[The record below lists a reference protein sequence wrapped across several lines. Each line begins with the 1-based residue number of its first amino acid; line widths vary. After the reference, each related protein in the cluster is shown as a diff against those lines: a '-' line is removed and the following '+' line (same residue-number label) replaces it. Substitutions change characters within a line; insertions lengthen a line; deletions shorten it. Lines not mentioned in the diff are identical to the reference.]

1 MEEVPAVTVRPRPK
15 HRKRLRLMPLIT
27 IVGVAVAILLVA
39 RLVARWGFDGIARA
53 VAAIPADR
61 MALGAGCAALAY
73 LCFAVSDM
81 VGLRC
86 LNRHLPVRRVLL
98 AAFCSVAIG
107 HNVGL
112 GGLSAGAI
120 RFRFY
125 GAWGLSPIEAGFLVL
140 FAGLTFLLG
149 LASVAGIAALIE
161 LAPMPGRD
169 LALAG
174 LVLPVAYLALSV
186 FGRRSFTLWRQTFL
200 IPPPRL
206 ALLQI
211 AIGIASVVAIVGAL
225 QALLPRGVAWAS
237 IATAYVAADLTATL
251 STVPGGWGVL
261 ESVVV
266 WLLPGVDPI
275 GALVAFRLVYYVAP
289 LVLAG
294 VLLTWFELSQ
304 RRPRGRTS
312 FSPRRYDLLQ
322 RRPAGA
328 AIVRDQR
335 APAE

>member
-1 MEEVPAVTVRPRPK
+1 MT
-15 HRKRLRLMPLIT
+15 LIT
-27 IVGVAVAILLVA
+27 VVGVTVAILLVT
-39 RLVARWGFDGIARA
+39 RLVMRWGFAGIAHA
-53 VAAIPADR
+53 VAAIPAER
-61 MALGAGCAALAY
+61 MALGTACSALAY
-73 LCFAVSDM
+73 LCFAGSDLL
-81 VGLRC
+81 GLRC
-86 LNRHLPVRRVLL
+86 IGRRLPVGHVVL
-98 AAFCSVAIG
+98 AAFCSVAVG

-149 LASVAGIAALIE
+149 LVSVAGFAALIE
-161 LAPMPGRD
+161 LAPMRRGHD

-174 LVLPVAYLALSV
+174 LALPVAYLALSL
-186 FGRRSFTLWRQTFL
+186 FRRRSFTLWRQQFL
-200 IPPPRL
+200 IPPPHL

-211 AIGIASVVAIVGAL
+211 AVGVASVLAIVGAL

-266 WLLPGVDPI
+266 WLLPGIDPI
-275 GALVAFRLVYYVAP
+275 GALVAFRVVYYIVP
-289 LVLAG
+289 LILAG
-294 VLLTWFELSQ
+294 ALLTGFEVAQ
-304 RRPRGRTS
+304 RRPRARRVSYPASVLVPERRTALPDS
-312 FSPRRYDLLQ
+312 R
-322 RRPAGA
+322 
-328 AIVRDQR
+328 
-335 APAE
+335 

>member
-1 MEEVPAVTVRPRPK
+1 MT
-15 HRKRLRLMPLIT
+15 LIT
-27 IVGVAVAILLVA
+27 IAGVAVAILLVT
-39 RLVARWGFDGIARA
+39 RLVLRWGFDGIARA
-53 VAAIPADR
+53 VAAIPPER
-61 MALGAGCAALAY
+61 MALGAACAAFAY
-73 LCFAVSDM
+73 LCFAGSDLL
-81 VGLRC
+81 GLRC
-86 LNRHLPVRRVLL
+86 LSRRLPVRRVVL

-161 LAPMPGRD
+161 LAPMHERALGREW
-169 LALAG
+169 ALAG
-174 LVLPVAYLALSV
+174 LALPLAYLAMSL
-186 FGRRSFTLWRQTFL
+186 FGRRQFTVMRQRVL
-200 IPPPRL
+200 IPPPHL

-211 AIGIASVVAIVGAL
+211 LIGIASVVAIVGAL
-225 QALLPRGVAWAS
+225 QALLPPGVPWTS

-275 GALVAFRLVYYVAP
+275 GALVSFRVVYYVAP
-289 LVLAG
+289 LALAA
-294 VLLTWFELSQ
+294 VLLVAFELAQ
-304 RRPRGRTS
+304 RRAKSRV
-312 FSPRRYDLLQ
+312 RR
-322 RRPAGA
+322 
-328 AIVRDQR
+328 VRFKVLPVPERHTAWPDSR
-335 APAE
+335 

>member
-1 MEEVPAVTVRPRPK
+1 MTIITILGVTVAC
-15 HRKRLRLMPLIT
+15 LLI
-27 IVGVAVAILLVA
+27 A
-39 RLVARWGFDGIARA
+39 RLVRQWGFAGIVRA
-53 VAAIPADR
+53 VAAIPAER
-61 MALGAGCAALAY
+61 MAQGVGFVVLAY
-73 LCFAVSDM
+73 LCMAASDL
-81 VGLRC
+81 VGLQC
-86 LNRHLPVRRVLL
+86 LGRRMPVRRVAL

-125 GAWGLSPIEAGFLVL
+125 GAWGLSVIEAGFLVL

-149 LASVAGIAALIE
+149 LVSVAGFAALTE
-161 LAPMPGRD
+161 LAPMRGHD

-174 LVLPVAYLALSV
+174 LALPAAYLALSI
-186 FGRRSFTLWRQTFL
+186 FGKRSVTIWRKTIFV
-200 IPPPRL
+200 PPLHL

-225 QALLPRGVAWAS
+225 QSLLPRGVAWGS

-261 ESVVV
+261 ESIVV

-275 GALVAFRLVYYVAP
+275 GALVAFRVVYYVLP
-289 LVLAG
+289 LALAS
-294 VLLTWFELSQ
+294 VLLTSFEVAQ
-304 RRPRGRTS
+304 RRPRARRVNFQLSPVQAPVPEPRTALPDS
-312 FSPRRYDLLQ
+312 R
-322 RRPAGA
+322 
-328 AIVRDQR
+328 
-335 APAE
+335 

>member
-1 MEEVPAVTVRPRPK
+1 MT
-15 HRKRLRLMPLIT
+15 LIT
-27 IVGVAVAILLVA
+27 LAGVSVALLLVT
-39 RLVARWGFDGIARA
+39 RLVLRWGFDGIARA

-61 MALGAGCAALAY
+61 MALGAACSAIAY
-73 LCFAVSDM
+73 LCFAASDL

-86 LNRHLPVRRVLL
+86 LGRSLPVYRVVL

-125 GAWGLSPIEAGFLVL
+125 GAWGLAPIEAGFLVL

-149 LASVAGIAALIE
+149 LASVAGIAALVE

-174 LVLPVAYLALSV
+174 LALPVAYLALSL
-186 FGRRSFTLWRQTFL
+186 FGRRSFTIWRQRFVVPK
-200 IPPPRL
+200 PPL
-206 ALLQI
+206 VLLQI
-211 AIGIASVVAIVGAL
+211 AIGIASVVAIVAAL
-225 QALLPRGVAWAS
+225 HALLPQGVGWTR

-261 ESVVV
+261 ESIVV

-289 LVLAG
+289 LAIAG
-294 VLLTWFELSQ
+294 VLLTSFEIAQ
-304 RRPRGRTS
+304 RRPRSRVVAFRTMA
-312 FSPRRYDLLQ
+312 PLQ
-322 RRPAGA
+322 VQLQGA
-328 AIVRDQR
+328 APERGRILQDGR
-335 APAE
+335 

>member
-1 MEEVPAVTVRPRPK
+1 MT
-15 HRKRLRLMPLIT
+15 LIT
-27 IVGVAVAILLVA
+27 IAGVAVAMLLVT
-39 RLVARWGFDGIARA
+39 RLVLMWGMGGIVRA

-61 MALGAGCAALAY
+61 IALGAGCAAVAY
-73 LCFAVSDM
+73 LCFAASDL

-86 LNRHLPVRRVLL
+86 LSRHLPLRRVVL

-112 GGLSAGAI
+112 GGLSAGAV

-149 LASVAGIAALIE
+149 LASVAGLAALIE
-161 LAPMPGRD
+161 LAPMHERALGREW
-169 LALAG
+169 ALAG
-174 LVLPVAYLALSV
+174 LALPLAYLAMSV
-186 FGRRSFTLWRQTFL
+186 FGRRSFTVWRQRVL
-200 IPPPRL
+200 IPPPQL
-206 ALLQI
+206 AVLQI
-211 AIGIASVVAIVGAL
+211 LIGIASVVAIVGAL
-225 QALLPRGVAWAS
+225 QALLPHGVAWTS

-275 GALVAFRLVYYVAP
+275 GALVSFRIVYYVVP
-289 LVLAG
+289 LALAG
-294 VLLTWFELSQ
+294 ALMTGFELSQ
-304 RRPRGRTS
+304 RRARSRVRRVNFRTL
-312 FSPRRYDLLQ
+312 PVGERRTVL
-322 RRPAGA
+322 
-328 AIVRDQR
+328 RDSR
-335 APAE
+335 